1 MQSLTPVTTF
11 VPRNPSL
18 NAMEGSHPSPSDAR
32 ATQQVAKEF
41 ESVFATIL
49 LKEMRATLEE
59 GTLFEGDKG
68 DVYGG
73 IFDLYLGQSIAES
86 GGLGIAEMLNSY
98 LQSQQEA

>member
-11 VPRNPSL
+11 VPVNPTL
-18 NAMEGSHPSPSDAR
+18 NAADGIQSSSTDVR
-32 ATQQVAKEF
+32 ATQQAAKEF

-59 GTLFEGDKG
+59 GSLFEGDKG

-73 IFDLYLGQSIAES
+73 MFDLFLGQQIAES
-86 GGLGIAEMLNSY
+86 GGLGIAEMVSSY
-98 LQSQQEA
+98 LQSQ